1 MSCLLLLMDVA
12 PNPVETGSFA
22 VVILLLVVIMG
33 LAMAFA
39 GGLVVLLTWLK
50 RRKAKVTEIQPEAPI
65 I

>member
-33 LAMAFA
+33 LAVAFA
-39 GGLVVLLTWLK
+39 AGLVFLLIWLK
-50 RRKAKVTEIQPEAPI
+50 RRKTKVTEIQPETPI
-65 I
+65 V